1 MPTIIAHTAVVDPR
15 AELDDDVR
23 IGHHCVVGANVKIG
37 RGTRLENSVTLTG
50 HTSIGRDNR
59 FFPGCVIGGEPQD
72 LSYQGSPTQ
81 VIIGDGNVFRECVT
95 VNRGTEKDEGTTRIG
110 HNCYFMAN
118 SHVAHDCIVEDRVI
132 MANTVMLGGHV
143 RVEHDA
149 TLSGGVAVHHFA
161 SIGCYAFVSGLSRVL
176 QDIPPF
182 MLAEGFPAR
191 PRCVNVVALKRKN
204 FSTASIRAISE
215 AHKLLY
221 RSKVGVKHAREIL
234 QGNGSLMPELETL
247 FAFIDESNLG
257 KHGRGRDRRS
267 ASAGHSASEREAA

>member
-23 IGHHCVVGANVKIG
+23 IGHHCVIGANVKIG
-37 RGTRLENSVTLTG
+37 RGTRLENGVTLTG
-50 HTSIGRDNR
+50 HTIIGRDNR

-81 VIIGDGNVFRECVT
+81 VVIGDCSVFRECVT
-95 VNRGTEKDEGTTRIG
+95 VNRGTEKDEGVTRVG
-110 HNCYFMAN
+110 NNCYFMAN

-143 RVEHDA
+143 HVAHDA

-176 QDIPPF
+176 QDIPPY

-204 FSTASIRAISE
+204 FTTSSIRAISE

-221 RSKVGVKHAREIL
+221 RSKVGIKHAREIL
-234 QGNGSLMPELETL
+234 NDEGANSQELETL
-247 FAFIDESNLG
+247 FAFIENSSLG

-267 ASAGHSASEREAA
+267 AGGSSGSTSVAA

>member
-15 AELDDDVR
+15 AELDEDVR
-23 IGHHCVVGANVKIG
+23 IGHHCVLGANVKIG

-204 FSTASIRAISE
+204 FSTPSIRAISE

-267 ASAGHSASEREAA
+267 SSAGHSASEREAA

>member
-15 AELDDDVR
+15 AELDEDVR

-118 SHVAHDCIVEDRVI
+118 SHVCIVEDRVI

-204 FSTASIRAISE
+204 FSTPSIRAISE

-234 QGNGSLMPELETL
+234 LGNGSLMPELETL

-267 ASAGHSASEREAA
+267 SSAGHSTSEREAA